1 MAMSEPVVVVTTIAM
16 KAVLEQIEPELVA
29 QTGRGI
35 AMAFGPPSRA
45 VQMIR
50 DGEPADIVMTTPE
63 GVAELF
69 AAHKVVA
76 ATAPVVARMIM
87 GVAVRAEAPKPDIST
102 VEAFKQAILA
112 ARSVT
117 YANPALGSPSAAH
130 FLRVADRLGIGEN
143 VRAKA
148 LVSRDLVARHV
159 AAGEAEMAVQQ
170 MSELVMVEGVVPT
183 LFPDE
188 LQNIV
193 PLAAAIHR
201 DAASPDAARA
211 LIDLLAAPRAHAII
225 EKAGMLPGG

>member
-1 MAMSEPVVVVTTIAM
+1 MPDTIKVVTTIAM
-16 KAVLEQIEPELVA
+16 KAVLGQLEPDLRA
-29 QTGRGI
+29 QNGYGI
-35 AMAFGPPSRA
+35 AMSFGPPSRA
-45 VQMIR
+45 VQMVR
-50 DGEPADIVMTTPE
+50 DGEVADIVMTTPE
-63 GVAELF
+63 GVAELY
-69 AAHKVVA
+69 AAGKVVA
-76 ATAPVVARMIM
+76 PSAPVVSRMIM
-87 GVAVRAEAPKPDIST
+87 GVAVRADAPKPDIST
-102 VEAFKQAILA
+102 VEAFRRAVLA
-112 ARSVT
+112 AKSVT

-130 FLRVADRLGIGEN
+130 FLKVADRLEIGEA

-170 MSELVMVEGVVPT
+170 MSELVMVEGVVST

-201 DAASPDAARA
+201 EAAAPDAARA
-211 LIDLLAAPRAHAII
+211 LIDLLATPRAHAVI